1 MNCFRSLKF
10 SVVAGAA
17 LLHVAFSCA
26 STFETWQKTEDSA
39 LAATKAA
46 HFLDAEKLLL
56 ANQKLCETFPPKD
69 ARLPR
74 TLFDLAQVW
83 EKEMQSMGV
92 HTKAC
97 LIGCSLGALAVS
109 SYFLLSKWVAA
120 GLILAPGYFVAV
132 ILHTPDIHGG
142 TGFIRTVL
150 VANFLLYALLVATA
164 AELWLRWR
172 RSRQAQPPS

>member
-1 MNCFRSLKF
+1 MTWFPSLKF
-10 SVVAGAA
+10 SVVVSAA
-17 LLHVAFSCA
+17 LLYVAFSCA
-26 STFETWQKTEDSA
+26 SSLETWQKTEDSA

-56 ANQKLCETFPPKD
+56 ENQKLCETFPPKD

-120 GLILAPGYFVAV
+120 GLILTLDYFVAV
-132 ILHTPDIHGG
+132 ILHTPHTPGG
-142 TGFIRTVL
+142 
-150 VANFLLYALLVATA
+150 
-164 AELWLRWR
+164 
-172 RSRQAQPPS
+172 